1 MNQQRIIQDKKGDSI
16 QGSYSRLFRVRWQE
30 CGAYGIV
37 DPIHYIYFMQE
48 TSMAHATEHGYTT
61 GRELKKGRAW
71 VIRETE
77 IEYLRPIRYGD
88 TVKVSMQIG
97 ELRRTSVTRFYE
109 FNVETTGVLVAR
121 SRSEFV
127 CVNVET
133 QLPIAIPEDVITE
146 FFPAGIP
153 GKPLPRNRFPKA
165 PHPAHNVFQMRKKV
179 EFRDLDMLRHVNN
192 ATYLSYMITSGIE
205 ATVRGGLPWKLVMD
219 SKDMNVSSWS
229 RVLYQ
234 GQAKIEDELEITTY
248 CSDVGQSSA
257 VFHDSIV
264 RVSDR
269 APIALGHTRWVWIN
283 RNTLMPHPMPAEV
296 RAAIEKLA
304 IIDEAG

>member
-1 MNQQRIIQDKKGDSI
+1 MEN
-16 QGSYSRLFRVRWQE
+16 SYSRPFRVRWQE

-48 TSMAHATEHGYTT
+48 TFMAHAAEHGYTT
-61 GRELKKGRAW
+61 GSELKKGRVW

-77 IEYLRPIRYGD
+77 IEYLRPIHYGN
-88 TVKVSMQIG
+88 TVRVSMRIG

-109 FNVETTGVLVAR
+109 FNIETTEELVAR

-127 CVNVET
+127 CVDVET
-133 QLPIAIPEDVITE
+133 QRPIAIPEDVITE

-153 GKPLPRNRFPKA
+153 DKPLPRNRFPRT

-192 ATYLSYMITSGIE
+192 ATYLSYMITAEIE
-205 ATVRGGLPWKLVMD
+205 ATVMGGLPWKLVMD
-219 SKDMNVSSWS
+219 SNESNVSRWS

-234 GQAKIEDELEITTY
+234 GQAKIEDELEITTHF
-248 CSDVGQSSA
+248 SDIGRSSA
-257 VFHDSIV
+257 VAHDSIV
-264 RVSDR
+264 RVSDG

-283 RNTLMPHPMPAEV
+283 RDTLKPRPMPAEV
-296 RAAIEKLA
+296 RAAVEKLA
-304 IIDEAG
+304 VVAEAG

>member
-1 MNQQRIIQDKKGDSI
+1 
-16 QGSYSRLFRVRWQE
+16 
-30 CGAYGIV
+30 V

-48 TSMAHATEHGYTT
+48 TLMAHADEHGYTSES
-61 GRELKKGRAW
+61 ELKKGRAW

-109 FNVETTGVLVAR
+109 FNDKTSGELVAR

-133 QLPIAIPEDVITE
+133 QLPIAVPEDVVTE
-146 FFPAGIP
+146 FFPPGTT
-153 GKPLPRNRFPKA
+153 GKPLPRNRFPKVS
-165 PHPAHNVFQMRKKV
+165 HPAHNVFQMRKKV
-179 EFRDLDMLRHVNN
+179 EFRDLDMHRHVNN
-192 ATYLSYMITSGIE
+192 ATYLSYMITAEIE
-205 ATVRGGLPWKLVMD
+205 STVRGGLPWRLVMD
-219 SKDMNVSSWS
+219 SKEGNVSRWS

-234 GQAKIEDELEITTY
+234 GQAKIEDELEITTHF
-248 CSDVGQSSA
+248 SDIRRFSA
-257 VFHDSIV
+257 VAHDSIV

-269 APIALGHTRWVWIN
+269 APIALGHTRWIWID
-283 RNTLMPHPMPAEV
+283 RDTLKPLRFPADV
-296 RAAIEKLA
+296 LAAVEKLA
-304 IIDEAG
+304 VVDEAG

>member
-1 MNQQRIIQDKKGDSI
+1 MGVNVDN
-16 QGSYSRLFRVRWQE
+16 SYSWPFRVRWQE

-48 TSMAHATEHGYTT
+48 TFMAHAAEHGFTS
-61 GRELKKGRAW
+61 GSELEKGRAW

-88 TVKVSMQIG
+88 TVKVLMQIG

-109 FNVETTGVLVAR
+109 FNDETTGELVAR

-146 FFPAGIP
+146 FFPAGIA

-165 PHPAHNVFQMRKKV
+165 PHLAHNVFQMRKKV

-192 ATYLSYMITSGIE
+192 ATYLSYMITAEIE
-205 ATVRGGLPWKLVMD
+205 ATVMGGLPWKLVMD
-219 SKDMNVSSWS
+219 SNESNVSRWS

-234 GQAKIEDELEITTY
+234 GQAKIEDELEITTHF
-248 CSDVGQSSA
+248 SDIGRSSA
-257 VFHDSIV
+257 VAHDSIV
-264 RVSDR
+264 RVGDG

-283 RNTLMPHPMPAEV
+283 RDTLMPHPMPAEV

-304 IIDEAG
+304 VINVAG